1 MATKSSSSRNA
12 RMLLFIPAIF
22 LVALAIVFFK
32 SFDFGPRDVLP
43 SALVGKPFP
52 EFSYSELH
60 NGQQLTRSD
69 LIGEPRLVNVWA
81 SWCVACGVEH
91 PILLEIATSGVS
103 IVGLNY
109 KDEPDTA
116 RQWLLERGNP
126 YDFNIVDR
134 EGLLGIELGVTG
146 APETFVLDE
155 HGTIVDKHVGLISEA
170 TWETFKSQYFSS

>member
-1 MATKSSSSRNA
+1 
-12 RMLLFIPAIF
+12 MLLFIPAIF
-22 LVALAIVFFK
+22 LVALAIVFLK
-32 SFDFGPRDVLP
+32 SFEFGPRDVLP